1 MTTLLVVFAGL
12 ALLVSGCV
20 IALAIYT
27 RPSWEDKR
35 CHRCLHYWVGVNPDT
50 NLIDRQ
56 VCRARPPGPGEDCQ
70 SQRMP
75 APQWVPIAFT
85 GRCGPRGRFFVPR

>member
-1 MTTLLVVFAGL
+1 
-12 ALLVSGCV
+12 
-20 IALAIYT
+20 
-27 RPSWEDKR
+27 
-35 CHRCLHYWVGVNPDT
+35 
-50 NLIDRQ
+50 